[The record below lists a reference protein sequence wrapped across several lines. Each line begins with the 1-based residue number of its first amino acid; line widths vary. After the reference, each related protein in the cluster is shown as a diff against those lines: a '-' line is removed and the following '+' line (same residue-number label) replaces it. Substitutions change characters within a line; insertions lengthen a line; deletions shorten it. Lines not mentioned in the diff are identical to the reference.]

1 MKPLSILLF
10 TLGIC
15 CIRPTAAQE
24 PVSLAFSNQLD
35 KESETVRLMAELQQ
49 IKAWEVLVTG
59 KIAGCFYSLQTIHC
73 VDGKEQRST
82 EKMSRPV
89 QTDTLRLL
97 FFTQPIGQDSVRMI
111 INTPCVKIEPEY
123 AVQGAESCIL
133 LEPFPEK
140 ELTVADA
147 IPVMAFCQGEPIEI
161 PMKDGTVLKGLHYCH
176 VRDSHLHPSKWH
188 ERFKLKDYLYFEIK
202 FTKPQRPENK

>member
-59 KIAGCFYSLQTIHC
+59 KIAGLSYTLQTVHC
-73 VDGKEQRST
+73 INGKEQRST
-82 EKMSRPV
+82 PIDPQHVTS
-89 QTDTLRLL
+89 DTLRLL
-97 FFTQPIGQDSVRMI
+97 FFTQPIGQDSVRI
-111 INTPCVKIEPEY
+111 LIHTPQYKT
-123 AVQGAESCIL
+123 AFGHTVQGAGDCIL

-140 ELTVADA
+140 DQTTTDI
-147 IPVMAFCQGEPIEI
+147 IPVMAFSSGAPTKFNIGGE
-161 PMKDGTVLKGLHYCH
+161 TVSGISFCR

-188 ERFKLKDYLYFEIK
+188 EQFKLKDYLYFEIK